1 MKLSFQ
7 ITPIVVLF
15 SMLWCGGGELF
26 AQEAGQRYRINSSMV
41 RYLQDDDRG
50 LQAGTNQ
57 VDDEVKREVLQ
68 RINPLRKPMSSLTVD
83 IREMSPNAPDDW
95 SNRFTNAYPDTWTS
109 YAPSPIGYA
118 WTAPNIRYQ
127 PLYYENVRLE
137 RYGQTRGPW
146 REIGDSSVHFA
157 SSFFLWPYH
166 ARFDHV
172 RSCDHPLGFCR
183 PGNYVQST
191 KQLQWWGW

>member
-7 ITPIVVLF
+7 LTPIVVLI
-15 SMLWCGGGELF
+15 SMFWCGVAVSS
-26 AQEAGQRYRINSSMV
+26 AQESDQRYVASSSV
-41 RYLQDDDRG
+41 APYYPESPLYGRQ
-50 LQAGTNQ
+50 T
-57 VDDEVKREVLQ
+57 DDEVKQEILQ
-68 RINPLRKPMSSLTVD
+68 KINPLRKPMSALSVD
-83 IREMSPNAPDDW
+83 VRETSENAPQDW
-95 SNRFTNAYPDTWTS
+95 SDVLMTSYPDTWTE

-146 REIGDSSVHFA
+146 REVFDSSLHFG

-183 PGNYVQST
+183 PGNYVQAT